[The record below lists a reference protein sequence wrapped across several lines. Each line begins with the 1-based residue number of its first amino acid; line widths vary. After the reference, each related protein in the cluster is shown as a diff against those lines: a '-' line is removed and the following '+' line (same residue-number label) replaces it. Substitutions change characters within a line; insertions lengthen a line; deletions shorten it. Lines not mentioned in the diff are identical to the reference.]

1 MTGNRTHL
9 FRLAAS
15 TALAATLL
23 GGCALGG
30 GERPSA
36 HAAKPV
42 AGKGAKSV
50 ARAEQVVLANPRDA
64 AARAALGAAYLDA
77 GRFASAV
84 QAYDDALELGDESV
98 PTVLG
103 LALAETAQGNSQ
115 AALQLLSDWR
125 DLIPAGD
132 LGLALALAGDTSR
145 GVAVLNEALRG
156 GDNSPKTRQNL
167 AFAFALN
174 GQWTVARVMAAQD
187 VPANQVDARLRQ
199 WASMGRPD
207 QVRDRVAHLLG
218 VTPVED
224 QGQPVALALAN
235 VPTTEQL
242 AAEAQA
248 QVEAPVEAAQATPVE
263 TPVAAPAA
271 PVQLAAAELA
281 PAAAAV
287 AEPVA
292 APVVTAAPAAAPAPP
307 ILFAAPVVQPVTLA
321 SLEPSRPR
329 VVSDAPAFAS
339 VPVKAPRA
347 AETVAPRRVGKFVA
361 ERGKPVQP
369 GKGKGLASLAP
380 KPVANGTHWVQ
391 LGSYTDPA
399 VAREGWGKFTRRTP
413 ALKGFGKVTTTA
425 TVDGT
430 PVWRI
435 AATGFANYDA
445 AAKMCALVKQRGG
458 ACLVKR
464 AEPGAASPARLA
476 RR

>member
-1 MTGNRTHL
+1 MTGNRSHL

-15 TALAATLL
+15 TALTVTLL

-30 GERPSA
+30 GERPSGY
-36 HAAKPV
+36 AAKPH
-42 AGKGAKSV
+42 AGKGAKEV
-50 ARAEQVVLANPRDA
+50 ARAEQAVLANPRDA
-64 AARAALGAAYLDA
+64 AARAALGSAYLDA

-98 PTVLG
+98 STVLG
-103 LALAETAQGNSQ
+103 LALAETAQGNNQ

-132 LGLALALAGDTSR
+132 LGLALSLAGDTAR
-145 GVAVLNEALRG
+145 GVSVLNDALRA
-156 GDNSPKTRQNL
+156 GDNSPKTRQN
-167 AFAFALN
+167 FAFALALD
-174 GQWTVARVMAAQD
+174 GKWTIARVMVAQD
-187 VPANQVDARLRQ
+187 VPANEIDARLQ
-199 WASMGRPD
+199 LWAAMGRPD

-224 QGQPVALALAN
+224 QGQPVALALVN
-235 VPTTEQL
+235 FPSTEQL
-242 AAEAQA
+242 AAEAAA
-248 QVEAPVEAAQATPVE
+248 QVQAPVEVAEAAPVE
-263 TPVAAPAA
+263 TPVAAPVA
-271 PVQLAAAELA
+271 PVQVAAAELP
-281 PAAAAV
+281 PAAAPG
-287 AEPVA
+287 AELV
-292 APVVTAAPAAAPAPP
+292 APAPDPAPP

-339 VPVKAPRA
+339 VPAKAPPIA
-347 AETVAPRRVGKFVA
+347 ATPAPRRVGKFVA

-369 GKGKGLASLAP
+369 GKGKGLAALGIT
-380 KPVANGTHWVQ
+380 PVANGSHWVQ

-399 VAREGWGKFTRRTP
+399 VARDGWGKFTRRTP
-413 ALKGFGKVTTTA
+413 ALRKFAQVTTTA
-425 TVDGT
+425 TVDGA
-430 PVWRI
+430 PVWRV

-445 AAKMCALVKQRGG
+445 AARMCALVRKRGG

-464 AEPGAASPARLA
+464 AEAGSPARLA

>member
-1 MTGNRTHL
+1 MTGNRSHL

-15 TALAATLL
+15 TALTVTLL

-30 GERPSA
+30 GERPSGY
-36 HAAKPV
+36 AAKPH
-42 AGKGAKSV
+42 AGKGAKEV
-50 ARAEQVVLANPRDA
+50 ARAEQAVLANPRDA
-64 AARAALGAAYLDA
+64 AARAALGSAYLDA

-98 PTVLG
+98 STVLG
-103 LALAETAQGNSQ
+103 LALAETAQGNNQ

-132 LGLALALAGDTSR
+132 LGLALALAGDTAR
-145 GVAVLNEALRG
+145 GVSVLNDALRA
-156 GDNSPKTRQNL
+156 GDNSPKTRQN
-167 AFAFALN
+167 FAFSLALDCKL
-174 GQWTVARVMAAQD
+174 TIARVMVAQD
-187 VPANQVDARLRQ
+187 VPANEIDARLQ
-199 WASMGRPD
+199 LWAAMGRPD

-235 VPTTEQL
+235 FPTTEQL
-242 AAEAQA
+242 AAEGQA
-248 QVEAPVEAAQATPVE
+248 QVEAPVEVAQAAPVE
-263 TPVAAPAA
+263 TPVAEPAPPAELAVAELPPATA
-271 PVQLAAAELA
+271 PVVPPA
-281 PAAAAV
+281 PAAAL
-287 AEPVA
+287 
-292 APVVTAAPAAAPAPP
+292 APP

-339 VPVKAPRA
+339 VPAKAPPIA
-347 AETVAPRRVGKFVA
+347 ATPAPRRVGKFVA

-369 GKGKGLASLAP
+369 GKGKGLAALGIT
-380 KPVANGTHWVQ
+380 PVANGSHWVQ

-399 VAREGWGKFTRRTP
+399 VARDGWGKFTRRTP
-413 ALKGFGKVTTTA
+413 ALRKFAQVTTTA
-425 TVDGT
+425 TVDGA
-430 PVWRI
+430 PVWRV

-445 AAKMCALVKQRGG
+445 AAKMCALVRKRGG

-464 AEPGAASPARLA
+464 AEAGSPARLA